1 MTMKKDTNGLF
12 KSFLEKDERLMDNPF
27 SVPEGYFDELESRT
41 LTLSRMAEWK
51 ENEGFEVPEGYFEDL
66 NDRILAAV
74 AAEPLIR
81 TLPARSEEAEEA
93 GSGEQSKSRIRRLVR
108 SVGLRYATAAVILI
122 FSVFLIKDRLTENQS
137 PLADISDQELIQY
150 LQFYGGT
157 GDALVISENLYIN
170 GDQSHTWSGAG
181 SGLSAE
187 DIEWYL
193 DNTW

>member
-41 LTLSRMAEWK
+41 MTLSRMAEWK
-51 ENEGFEVPEGYFEDL
+51 KDEGFEVPEGYFEGL
-66 NDRILAAV
+66 SDRILAAV
-74 AAEPLIR
+74 ATEPVIR
-81 TLPARSEEAEEA
+81 TMPERPESRFRKLV
-93 GSGEQSKSRIRRLVR
+93 GSA
-108 SVGLRYATAAVILI
+108 GLRYATAAVILI
-122 FSVFLIKDRLTENQS
+122 FSVFLLKDKLTDNQNA
-137 PLADISDQELIQY
+137 LADISDQELIQY

-157 GDALVISENLYIN
+157 GDALVITENLDMN
-170 GDQSHTWSGAG
+170 HFQTWSEPAE
-181 SGLSAE
+181 GLSAE

>member
-41 LTLSRMAEWK
+41 KTLSRMAEWK
-51 ENEGFEVPEGYFEDL
+51 EDEGFEVPEGYFESL

-74 AAEPLIR
+74 AAEPVIR
-81 TLPARSEEAEEA
+81 SLPERPE
-93 GSGEQSKSRIRRLVR
+93 SRIRKLVR
-108 SVGLRYATAAVILI
+108 SAGVRYAAAAAILV

-137 PLADISDQELIQY
+137 TLANISDQELIQY

-157 GDALVISENLYIN
+157 SDALMISENLN
-170 GDQSHTWSGAG
+170 MDQSHTWSEPA

>member
-74 AAEPLIR
+74 ASEPVIR
-81 TLPARSEEAEEA
+81 SLPERPE
-93 GSGEQSKSRIRRLVR
+93 SRIRKLVR